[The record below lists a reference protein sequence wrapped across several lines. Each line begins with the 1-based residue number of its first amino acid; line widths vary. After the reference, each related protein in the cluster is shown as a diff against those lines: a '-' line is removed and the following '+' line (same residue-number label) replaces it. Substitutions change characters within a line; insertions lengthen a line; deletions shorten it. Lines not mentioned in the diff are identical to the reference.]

1 MKRLPL
7 ALLALAVPVLLVI
20 LPILLRPSGEWSP
33 TAQEQECLVIIT
45 PNSEQI
51 KYEFEQAFRKW
62 YREHRGRDIA
72 IDWRSPGGTSDIVR
86 YVEDS
91 FEAGFRQYA
100 EKRGIR
106 WDDKV
111 AAAFKN
117 PKLTA
122 DDDPAR
128 KLFLESDLGIGIDL
142 FFGGGTYD
150 QGRFASIGY
159 AVDAGAKERHPDWF
173 ADEVIPAYF
182 AGEQICDPQGRYY
195 GYCLSSFGIAYNFRR
210 VRELGVKAPENWID
224 LTDPAYF
231 GTLVLAD
238 PTKSG
243 SITKCYEMILQ
254 QAMAELGPEK
264 GWAEGFRR
272 IKLMTAN
279 ARSIADSAGKVVRD
293 VSSGEAAAGICIDFY
308 GFSQADWSRQ
318 TTGAPSMTYVMP
330 RGGTAVTADPVQL
343 LRGAPNPDAA
353 KDFIDFLLSEE
364 GARIWLQKPGTPGG
378 PVRYAQLRPT
388 VRKDTPREIPAD
400 LQSLPDYRPYELGGA
415 FEYKSGWTGRYFSL
429 IRVLVKCAALDPEEE
444 LRAAWKA
451 ILENGGPEANPEAMA
466 ELLSL
471 PVPYENAAAESKALN
486 GPPAEAAAARTRWTE
501 AARQSYI
508 RAERL
513 ARRKGKAAK

>member
-1 MKRLPL
+1 MKRL
-7 ALLALAVPVLLVI
+7 LLALAVPVLLVI
-20 LPILLRPSGEWSP
+20 LPFMLRPSADWSASAP
-33 TAQEQECLVIIT
+33 ERLVIIT

-62 YREHRGRDIA
+62 YREHRGRDIML
-72 IDWRSPGGTSDIVR
+72 DWRSPGGTSDIVKYIKDR
-86 YVEDS
+86 
-91 FEAGFRQYA
+91 FEAEFRLYA
-100 EKRGIR
+100 KGHGIK
-106 WDDKV
+106 WDDKA

-117 PKLTA
+117 SKLTA
-122 DDDPAR
+122 DNDPVR
-128 KLFLESDLGIGIDL
+128 KLFLESNVGIGIDL

-150 QGRFASIGY
+150 QSQFASIGY
-159 AVDAGAKERHPDWF
+159 AVDAGVKERHPDWF
-173 ADEVIPAYF
+173 TDDVIPMNF
-182 AGEQICDPQGRYY
+182 AGEQIYDPQGRYY

-210 VRELGVKAPENWID
+210 IRELGIDPPQNWID
-224 LTDPAYF
+224 LTDPAFF

-254 QAMAELGPEK
+254 QAMAELGPEL

-272 IKLMTAN
+272 VKIMTAN

-293 VSSGEAAAGICIDFY
+293 VSSGEAAAGVCIDFY
-308 GFSQADWSRQ
+308 GFSEADWSRA
-318 TTGAPSMTYVMP
+318 TTGAPTMTYVMP

-343 LRGAPNPDAA
+343 LRGAPNPEAA

-364 GARIWLQKPGTPGG
+364 GAKIWIQKPGTPGG

-388 VRKDTPREIPAD
+388 VRKDSPCEIPAE
-400 LQSLPDYRPYELGGA
+400 LQSIPDYRPYELGST
-415 FEYKSGWTGRYFSL
+415 FEYKSAWTGRYFSL
-429 IRVLVKCAALDPEEE
+429 IRVLIKCVALDPEDD

-451 ILENGGPEANPEAMA
+451 ILDNGGPEANPEAMA

-471 PVPYENAAAESKALN
+471 PVPYETAAAGSKALSDTA
-486 GPPAEAAAARTRWTE
+486 PEAAAARTRWTE

-508 RAERL
+508 RAADL
-513 ARRKGKAAK
+513 ARQKGNNAK